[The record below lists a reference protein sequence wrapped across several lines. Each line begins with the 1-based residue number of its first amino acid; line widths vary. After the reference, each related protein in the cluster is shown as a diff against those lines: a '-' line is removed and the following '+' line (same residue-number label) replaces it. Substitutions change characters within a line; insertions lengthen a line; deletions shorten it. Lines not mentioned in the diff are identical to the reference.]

1 MGDRVLIY
9 FGYPQ
14 AHEDDA
20 EQAVRAGLAV
30 IDAMGVA
37 TSEQMS
43 VRLGIASGLVV
54 VGDLI
59 GGGAARERGVAG
71 ETPNL
76 AAPLLLLRR

>member
-1 MGDRVLIY
+1 
-9 FGYPQ
+9 
-14 AHEDDA
+14 
-20 EQAVRAGLAV
+20 
-30 IDAMGVA
+30 
-37 TSEQMS
+37 MS

-76 AAPLLLLRR
+76 AARLLLLRR